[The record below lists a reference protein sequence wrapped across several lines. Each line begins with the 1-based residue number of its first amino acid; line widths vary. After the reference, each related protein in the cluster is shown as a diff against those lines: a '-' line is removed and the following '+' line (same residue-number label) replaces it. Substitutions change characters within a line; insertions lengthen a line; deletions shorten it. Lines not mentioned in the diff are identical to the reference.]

1 MSENKKTNEVANVE
15 NNTIVLQEFLGDLSL
30 KTSDEIAD
38 VNTALEQLLN
48 KVQQIWS
55 NNDNN
60 QDVATQA
67 VSLFNQSI
75 DIVEKITFTDSKD
88 LQRCFKY
95 LLASIVFILMP

>member
-75 DIVEKITFTDSKD
+75 DIVE
-88 LQRCFKY
+88 
-95 LLASIVFILMP
+95 